1 MLINYITIFERYIQ
15 TSTFPWQAKIWAHL
29 QCEMVLY
36 VRFQGNSSKY
46 NDIPVSSSFIS
57 GTYAFLLVDIMHKF
71 RRAVTIWNKKL
82 FYYVWLFHIMCFTL
96 CVSFRGEGCIVHWF
110 GNSQSITVI
119 RHLYLVILGSLLFFY

>member
-1 MLINYITIFERYIQ
+1 MLINYIMIFERYIQ
-15 TSTFPWQAKIWAHL
+15 TSTFPWQAKVWAHL

-71 RRAVTIWNKKL
+71 RRAVKIWNKKL
-82 FYYVWLFHIMCFTL
+82 FYYVWLFHIMCFNVL
-96 CVSFRGEGCIVHWF
+96 QRRGVHSSLNWKLAVYNSDKISAF
-110 GNSQSITVI
+110 G
-119 RHLYLVILGSLLFFY
+119 HFGFFAIFFTK